1 MAVPTYRRRIRIT
14 TAPGKARADIEDD
27 AHRFGVALLHD
38 GTKVTAIRGEGLR
51 TPWTLCIDAARQVE
65 RLIGMPLT
73 PDPAAIYKYTD
84 GTQQCTHAFDVAGLA
99 IAHAYRG
106 TPQRQYDIDVPYPVL
121 SHDAPK
127 TVTLHR
133 DGHLVLKWSVE
144 AGVVTFP
151 PPYAGHDLASI
162 QRWAKSALPD
172 PDDYEAVVVARR
184 ATHISGVK
192 TTDLDQRKSAGDGGS
207 SMGRCF
213 VFQPE
218 RAYVAWRIRGNT
230 RDFSDGS
237 DKMLSDLETIAP
249 DGLGPM
255 PEDDNP

>member
-1 MAVPTYRRRIRIT
+1 MAVATYRRRIRIT

-38 GTKVTAIRGEGLR
+38 GAKVTAIRGEGLR
-51 TPWTLCIDAARQVE
+51 TPWTLCIDAAKQVE

-73 PDPAAIYKYTD
+73 PDPAAIYKYTN

-133 DGHLVLKWSVE
+133 DGQLVAE
-144 AGVVTFP
+144 M
-151 PPYAGHDLASI
+151 
-162 QRWAKSALPD
+162 
-172 PDDYEAVVVARR
+172 ERR
-184 ATHISGVK
+184 
-192 TTDLDQRKSAGDGGS
+192 GGS
-207 SMGRCF
+207 RHLAAALCGTRPCKHPALGQERSPRSRRLRSGSGGAPRDPYLRGQDHRSRSTQVCRRRRQLDGPLLGIPARARLCGMAHPGQYSR
-213 VFQPE
+213 FQ
-218 RAYVAWRIRGNT
+218 RR
-230 RDFSDGS
+230 
-237 DKMLSDLETIAP
+237 
-249 DGLGPM
+249 LG
-255 PEDDNP
+255 